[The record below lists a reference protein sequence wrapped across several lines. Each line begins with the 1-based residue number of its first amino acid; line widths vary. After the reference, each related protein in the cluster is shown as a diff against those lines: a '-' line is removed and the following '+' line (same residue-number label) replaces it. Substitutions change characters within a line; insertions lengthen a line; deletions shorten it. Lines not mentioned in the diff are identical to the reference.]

1 MNQSNLI
8 ENFKNN
14 LDIRLWNDKMAT
26 KYNPELYHKKSL
38 FLIRFIER
46 LRVRSVLKLL
56 AVKDDEKV
64 LDVGCG
70 AGNPIE
76 YFSKGRLFGIDL
88 CKQLLIIASC
98 KNYGVPVY
106 FLQSFGE
113 KLPFKD
119 HIFDK
124 IFCSEVIEHIKEPYL
139 IIKEAERVLNR
150 DGYFLVSIPND
161 KFIKFIK
168 ILLHWFY
175 LDRIINS
182 ISTYKFA
189 IDTTS
194 IWHEWH
200 LHNFSLKVIKK
211 LLNGLFQIE
220 KIQYT
225 PFRFFPLQIILVCKK
240 SSLRYESPFN

>member
-1 MNQSNLI
+1 MIQTKAIKNLD
-8 ENFKNN
+8 NN
-14 LDIRLWNDKMAT
+14 LDIRKWNDKMAM

-38 FLIRFIER
+38 FLVRFIER

-56 AVKDDEKV
+56 AVKDGEKV

-70 AGNPIE
+70 AGNLIE
-76 YFSKGRLFGIDL
+76 YFTKGRLFGIDL

-98 KNYGVPVY
+98 KKYGVPVH

-113 KLPFKD
+113 KLPFKH

-139 IIKEAERVLNR
+139 IIKEAERVLSR
-150 DGYFLVSIPND
+150 DGYFVVSIPND

-168 ILLHWFY
+168 ILLHWLY

-189 IDTTS
+189 VDVTI
-194 IWHEWH
+194 EWH
-200 LHNFSLKVIKK
+200 LHNFSLKYIKK

-220 KIQYT
+220 KIQYI
-225 PFRFFPLQIILVCKK
+225 PFRLFPLQIMLVCKK
-240 SSLRYESPFN
+240 VILKI